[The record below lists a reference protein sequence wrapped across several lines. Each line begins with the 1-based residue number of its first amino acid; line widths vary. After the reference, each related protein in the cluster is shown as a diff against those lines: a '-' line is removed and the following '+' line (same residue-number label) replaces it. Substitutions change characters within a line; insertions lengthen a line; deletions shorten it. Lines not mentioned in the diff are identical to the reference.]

1 MKRLNTKEFV
11 FDVNSYNLEYSN
23 DDLAVELGY
32 MIKNARMI
40 RNMTQVE
47 LAHQIGT
54 RQTSIARAE
63 RGVSLPSL
71 SFLVKMAKAF
81 HTNLIMPVFEF
92 MRDDPNL
99 LINMHCRSTTVVATY
114 FPPQPV
120 RTLPYPTNQSHTAYK
135 ADNSYQYA
143 SN

>member
-11 FDVNSYNLEYSN
+11 FDVNSYNLEYTN
-23 DDLAVELGY
+23 DDLAAELGY

-40 RNMTQVE
+40 KNMTQVE

-54 RQTSIARAE
+54 HQTSIARVE

-71 SFLVKMAKAF
+71 SFLVKIAKAF

-99 LINMHCRSTTVVATY
+99 LININRHSTTTFSTY
-114 FPPQPV
+114 SIPQQKTIAPE
-120 RTLPYPTNQSHTAYK
+120 RSQTCNDYK
-135 ADNSYQYA
+135 YYNLVW
-143 SN
+143 N